1 MTSLQPVVLMLTK
14 QKNMGRIF
22 WVTGPPGAGKSTTC
36 QLMAKHHG
44 YIYLELD
51 GLELWFNPFPDLNAG
66 WLAAQKS
73 KALKVSLIG
82 GKLNV
87 F

>member
-1 MTSLQPVVLMLTK
+1 
-14 QKNMGRIF
+14 MG
-22 WVTGPPGAGKSTTC
+22 
-36 QLMAKHHG
+36 KHHG
-44 YIYLELD
+44 YVYLELD

-82 GKLNV
+82 GKIECVLKHM
-87 F
+87 FYRECHMKM